1 VLPLLNDT
9 VQASDLMYK
18 IALQNTIMRNK
29 TQLLLL
35 LIFVIGCNQQKSIP
49 ENKVSSSGEHSLK
62 YKSETKPSINDDSIM
77 HYFIQVAAK
86 PVEVPEDGNPYISDL
101 ETVKNIARPPKPY
114 MHQPKYSM
122 EKLYGVWGGKDAPVA
137 DFNISKAYID
147 VGDYEGDSRMPYIVD
162 KDELIIFYNDFIRKG
177 KIKFLSNDS
186 LLISWPSGEQGYV
199 RWKD

>member
-1 VLPLLNDT
+1 MLKVKWTFYANSELHHIYNYHKLL
-9 VQASDLMYK
+9 
-18 IALQNTIMRNK
+18 RNK

-35 LIFVIGCNQQKSIP
+35 LIFAIGCNHPKPAP
-49 ENKVSSSGEHSLK
+49 ENQAINAGAHSTK
-62 YKSETKPSINDDSIM
+62 HTSETKPSMNDDSIM

-86 PVEVPEDGNPYISDL
+86 PMEVPEDGNPYISDL

-114 MHQPKYSM
+114 IQQPKYSM

-147 VGDYEGDSRMPYIVD
+147 IGDYEGDGRMPYIVD

-199 RWKD
+199 RWKE